1 MPRKKKKRRRKRKRK
16 KKKKK
21 NQTAFWQG
29 HLRTTFGP
37 FTNFGFIKLGSSF
50 VAWAQWCIANP

>member
-1 MPRKKKKRRRKRKRK
+1 MPRKKKKRRRKRKGKK

-50 VAWAQWCIANP
+50 VAWAQ